1 VEKEIKAAIQEE
13 FEQEKANL
21 INQAKQLAESILAT
35 AKKEVEFMRKT
46 YLQELEKTIEQD
58 RIRLLS
64 QLHLEAKKEI
74 LLEKEKIFNKVL
86 DRIKKELQNLRQ
98 DKEKYRSI
106 LKSLIEE
113 AIENFGDKTKVI
125 VKIDKQDQE
134 LCKTVIAELQLNAK
148 IEEMSESLGG
158 IIVSDQEE
166 RCILNNTFASRLD
179 KLTPVIRQRL
189 FQTIVNVE

>member
-1 VEKEIKAAIQEE
+1 MEKEIKAAIQEE